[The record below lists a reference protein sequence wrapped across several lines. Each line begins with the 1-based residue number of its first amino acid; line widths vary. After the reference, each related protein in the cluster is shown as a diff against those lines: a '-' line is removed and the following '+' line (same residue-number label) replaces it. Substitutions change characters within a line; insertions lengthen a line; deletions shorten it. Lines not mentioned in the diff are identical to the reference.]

1 MPACPLPQPAVA
13 AAVALVSPPRVSAP
27 RQAVVAEAAPA

>member
-13 AAVALVSPPRVSAP
+13 AAVALVSAP
-27 RQAVVAEAAPA
+27 RPAVVAEAAPA